1 MYLLS
6 HAQVVVLTD
15 PNAPPAPSPSSS
27 VSLTNITV
35 TPITTHAPAQFSSL
49 QPVAVGHLT
58 PSDRPLTLDSSIL
71 TVTFDTVSGSAML
84 HNRPADLQTEAVG
97 TAGAHFINLT
107 TFVNPIPHQ
116 LEQPGLTWRP
126 VATPEGAH
134 ATTIDET
141 QGDTQAPQGPEQSQP
156 IPEQNHQI
164 QSQVTGP
171 GQQQPSAS
179 QMFSY

>member
-1 MYLLS
+1 M
-6 HAQVVVLTD
+6 VVLAD

-27 VSLTNITV
+27 VGLTNITV
-35 TPITTHAPAQFSSL
+35 TPISTPAPAQFSNL

-84 HNRPADLQTEAVG
+84 HNRPTDLQTETLGA
-97 TAGAHFINLT
+97 AGAAASQPVAHFINLT
-107 TFVNPIPHQ
+107 TFVNPISHQ

-126 VATPEGAH
+126 VAQADGTH
-134 ATTIDET
+134 AATIDDS
-141 QGDTQAPQGPEQSQP
+141 QPDTSQGPSEQSQT

-164 QSQVTGP
+164 QSQVTG
-171 GQQQPSAS
+171 QQQQTAAT